1 MSRILK
7 EEDWDVVLN
16 VNLKGTFLCC
26 QVVVA
31 QMVAQ
36 QYGRII
42 NISSVSAKE
51 GNPMLA
57 AYVASKAGVIAL
69 TKSLGK
75 EIALTGVTVN
85 CVTPTMIEREPVKA
99 MSEEYFNSLLDKIPM
114 RRLGKPEEVAVLIGF
129 LASEEMSFTTGQ
141 TYDLSGGRSVYS
153 I

>member
-85 CVTPTMIEREPVKA
+85 CVTPTMIEGELVKA

-141 TYDLSGGRSVYS
+141 TYDLSGGRSVY
-153 I
+153 